1 MAAELKAKVTAD
13 TSQFNNAMA
22 SLGVSSGAAAAIA
35 ITAITAVA
43 AATFELGRRS
53 LQAAGD
59 METLELRMKQFT
71 GSAQSAKEAMKEL
84 IEFAARTPF
93 LQEDVVNA
101 SITLRALTE
110 NALGSIESMRGMA
123 NAALKAGVPLQE
135 MARNVGRLYGQLK
148 RGEPVGEVVRRLSE
162 LGVISGDTGAQLK
175 RMAIAGGGA
184 DKAWQ
189 ILEDDFAKSGDS
201 LKEFSETFNG
211 LKSTIKGLSSL
222 IFAEI
227 GKEGLDTMKEGLTEF
242 IKLLET
248 LRQSGEL
255 QKIGQQFKTLIS
267 TINEEINL
275 ENFRALLKILSLI
288 LWNVQNSIRGLVLMK
303 KLLGLTGDKDKVAVQ
318 QAAPSQTGNIINEI
332 FGKEIRNY
340 LAGIK
345 EGTDATGRSLD
356 SDFNP
361 KKGVK

>member
-1 MAAELKAKVTAD
+1 
-13 TSQFNNAMA
+13 
-22 SLGVSSGAAAAIA
+22 
-35 ITAITAVA
+35 
-43 AATFELGRRS
+43 
-53 LQAAGD
+53 
-59 METLELRMKQFT
+59 
-71 GSAQSAKEAMKEL
+71 
-84 IEFAARTPF
+84 
-93 LQEDVVNA
+93 
-101 SITLRALTE
+101 
-110 NALGSIESMRGMA
+110 
-123 NAALKAGVPLQE
+123 
-135 MARNVGRLYGQLK
+135 
-148 RGEPVGEVVRRLSE
+148 
-162 LGVISGDTGAQLK
+162 
-175 RMAIAGGGA
+175 
-184 DKAWQ
+184 
-189 ILEDDFAKSGDS
+189 
-201 LKEFSETFNG
+201 
-211 LKSTIKGLSSL
+211 
-222 IFAEI
+222 
-227 GKEGLDTMKEGLTEF
+227 MKEGLTEF